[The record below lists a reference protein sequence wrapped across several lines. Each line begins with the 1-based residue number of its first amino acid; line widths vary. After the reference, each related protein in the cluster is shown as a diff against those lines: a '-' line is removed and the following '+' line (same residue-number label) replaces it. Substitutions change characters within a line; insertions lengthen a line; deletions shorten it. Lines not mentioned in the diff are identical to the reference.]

1 MKFLIHL
8 SQFIKQTIL
17 LANNSDRLIGDVDK
31 KYLILVRYQ
40 KDDFHIKLREI
51 QNKINSI
58 TGLVTAKAPNSKACE
73 SEKKIPSHHKSVTA
87 PEFKTL
93 AKINFDGKSKLPN
106 LTTNL
111 VNLATTSSLDTVLQ
125 NANKNKREIK
135 KVQTFSSSFLSVKI
149 ILVKIDLLLL
159 LNFFAQKNKGLSEEI
174 IKTTTASRITFV
186 LKLKFI
192 HNTKIGAKFDENCLK
207 QNIFNYGNVVN
218 LFTVY
223 ELGT

>member
-17 LANNSDRLIGDVDK
+17 LTNNSDRLIGDVDK
-31 KYLILVRYQ
+31 KYLMLVRYQ

-93 AKINFDGKSKLPN
+93 AKINFDGK
-106 LTTNL
+106 
-111 VNLATTSSLDTVLQ
+111 
-125 NANKNKREIK
+125 
-135 KVQTFSSSFLSVKI
+135 
-149 ILVKIDLLLL
+149 
-159 LNFFAQKNKGLSEEI
+159 
-174 IKTTTASRITFV
+174 
-186 LKLKFI
+186 
-192 HNTKIGAKFDENCLK
+192 
-207 QNIFNYGNVVN
+207 
-218 LFTVY
+218 
-223 ELGT
+223 

>member
-17 LANNSDRLIGDVDK
+17 LTNNSDRLIGDVDK
-31 KYLILVRYQ
+31 KYLMLVRYQ

-58 TGLVTAKAPNSKACE
+58 TGLVTAKACE

-111 VNLATTSSLDTVLQ
+111 VNLATTSSLGTVLQ
-125 NANKNKREIK
+125 NVNKNKREIK

-159 LNFFAQKNKGLSEEI
+159 LNFFAQKNKELSEEI